1 MKSFTIPRTGLGS
14 GMVIAVVLA
23 VILAVI
29 LAWQPWLAAGLTV
42 GVAILAVTFT
52 RPLWV
57 IGLMLA
63 LGPLDLS
70 FVTGGFKE
78 LLPNLGGLDM
88 NGIRLIGISAGLGVL
103 IVGNPELLRG
113 LWGRN
118 ARWYLIFLLFVTM
131 TLAYSASV
139 NEGGRLLLKLAYPLL
154 FFVVLSRPE
163 ATRGEL
169 DRLGDLFLIGATL
182 AVILNPIYVVFGG
195 VEIEQSLG
203 TFTRLRGLGI
213 HQNPFS
219 FYLLVV
225 LLFSLA
231 RYGVRAQAR
240 YLVLAL
246 AALAWMTLTLT
257 RITFLASLVSL
268 GGLGLYAVVVN
279 RNWRAFAG
287 VLLLGGLVLALLWQT
302 VMLRTFGYV
311 PSPGDLWALFQDPT
325 ALFQSINWQGRHVFW
340 ALLLTAFTAS
350 PIWGLGLGTS
360 SALMKANFP
369 ADVAQVA
376 HNEYIRL
383 AVDGGVVAV
392 GLFFGAAFVWL
403 KTGFQLGRSSDRK
416 VQEFAL
422 PLAAG
427 ILAWAVIS
435 ATDNAFDYYAPFTQ
449 YMGFLLAGA
458 VVAAREIPDDVSDA
472 TPAATGATTTM

>member
-1 MKSFTIPRTGLGS
+1 MKSLTLPRLGAHDTPMAAFQWAVIVGAGLGVS
-14 GMVIAVVLA
+14 A
-23 VILAVI
+23 I
-29 LAWQPWLAAGLTV
+29 LAWQPWLAAGVTV

-52 RPLWV
+52 RPLVV

-88 NGIRLIGISAGLGVL
+88 NGIRLIGISAGLGAL
-103 IVGNPELLRG
+103 IAGNPELLKG
-113 LWGRN
+113 LWGKDS
-118 ARWYLIFLLFVTM
+118 RWYLVFLVFVAA

-154 FFVVLSRPE
+154 FFIVLSRPG
-163 ATRGEL
+163 ATRQEI
-169 DRLGDLFLIGATL
+169 DKLGDWFLIGATL
-182 AVILNPIYVVFGG
+182 AVLLNPIFVVFGG
-195 VEIEQSLG
+195 VEVEQSLG
-203 TFTRLRGLGI
+203 SFTRLRGLGI

-219 FYLLVV
+219 FYLLAV

-231 RYGVRAQAR
+231 RYAVRAQTR
-240 YLVLAL
+240 YLVLAV
-246 AALAWMTLTLT
+246 AALVWMSLTLT

-268 GGLGLYAVVVN
+268 GGIGVYAVVVN
-279 RNWRAFAG
+279 RNWRALAG
-287 VLLLGGLVLALLWQT
+287 VALLGGLTTLLLWQT
-302 VMLRTFGYV
+302 VMLRTFGYI
-311 PSPGDLWALFQDPT
+311 PSLPDLWALFQDPVT
-325 ALFQSINWQGRHVFW
+325 LFESINWQGRHVFW
-340 ALLLTAFTAS
+340 ALLLTSFLTS

-360 SALMKANFP
+360 SELMKANFS

-383 AVDGGVVAV
+383 AVDGGVIAV
-392 GLFFGAAFVWL
+392 GLFFMATFVWL
-403 KTGFQLGRSSDRK
+403 KTGFRLGRSKDKK

-449 YMGFLLAGA
+449 YMGFFLAGA
-458 VVAAREIPDDVSDA
+458 VVAARSGQGEESDEVSQVE
-472 TPAATGATTTM
+472 

>member
-1 MKSFTIPRTGLGS
+1 MSSLRALALGRDGFPALLQWVVWGGAS
-14 GMVIAVVLA
+14 VAVA
-23 VILAVI
+23 VALVV
-29 LAWQPWLAAGLTV
+29 QPWLAAGVTA
-42 GVAILAVTFT
+42 GAAILALTFT

-70 FVTGGFKE
+70 FLTGGFKE
-78 LLPNLGGLDM
+78 LFPDLGGLDM
-88 NGIRLIGISAGLGVL
+88 NGIRLIGISVGLGLVIATDGE
-103 IVGNPELLRG
+103 IVKRLFGPNG
-113 LWGRN
+113 
-118 ARWYLIFLLFVTM
+118 RWYVVFLAFVTL
-131 TLAYSASV
+131 TLVYSASV

-154 FFVVLSRPE
+154 FFTVLSRPG
-163 ATRGEL
+163 ATRGEI
-169 DRLGDLFLIGATL
+169 DKLGDWFLIGATL
-182 AVILNPIYVVFGG
+182 AVLLNPAYVFFGG
-195 VEIEQSLG
+195 VEYEQSLG
-203 TFTRLRGLGI
+203 SFTRVRGLGI

-225 LLFSLA
+225 LLYSFA
-231 RYGVRAQAR
+231 RYAVRAQTR

-246 AALAWMTLTLT
+246 AALVWMVLTLT
-257 RITFLASLVSL
+257 RITFPASLVSL
-268 GGLGLYAVVVN
+268 GGIGVYAVVVN

-287 VLLLGGLVLALLWQT
+287 VLLAGGLITFLMYET

-311 PSPGDLWALFQDPT
+311 PTVGDLWALFQDPVT
-325 ALFQSINWQGRHVFW
+325 LFQAINWQGRHVFW
-340 ALLLTAFTAS
+340 ALLFTAFLTS
-350 PIWGLGLGTS
+350 PVWGLGLGTS
-360 SALMKANFP
+360 SQIMQANFSP
-369 ADVAQVA
+369 DVADVA

-392 GLFFGAAFVWL
+392 GLFFVASFRWL
-403 KTGFQLGRSSDRK
+403 VTGFALGRSSDRRT
-416 VQEFAL
+416 QEYAL

-458 VVAAREIPDDVSDA
+458 VVSAREVSLEESSA
-472 TPAATGATTTM
+472 ETEEVV